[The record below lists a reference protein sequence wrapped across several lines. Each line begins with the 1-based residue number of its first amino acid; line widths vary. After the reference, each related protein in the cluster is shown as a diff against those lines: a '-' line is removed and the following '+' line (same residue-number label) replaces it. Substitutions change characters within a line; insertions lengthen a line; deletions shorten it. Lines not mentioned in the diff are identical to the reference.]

1 MTTKTEIKRR
11 KPARRAVAAI
21 LLAGAAFGAL
31 GQESASSEE
40 WRIAAQEVRAR
51 DGIGNVLAK
60 LLSGASV
67 KIAYFGG
74 SITEMDGWRRLSREW
89 LKGRYPDCA
98 IDEIAAAIGGTGS
111 GLGVYRYGQD
121 VLDKNPDLVFVEFAT
136 NDSGAKP
143 EDIWRNFDG
152 IVLQTW
158 KRNPKTDIVFVH
170 TITAPMMSD
179 YGNGFCNRAASAM
192 ERVADHYGI
201 PSICFGPRVAA
212 EAKAGRLVMSMKEL
226 ETAVP
231 KEAPDRDERINAELK
246 KGGKTLFARDGVHP
260 ALPGH
265 GFYLESIKAAWDEFE
280 KMEPSAAKGR
290 QTKPF
295 FDAAME
301 NAKMVEIEPS
311 MLSGKWDRVGEKD
324 PNARFASRFG
334 GLPWVTTTPGSKL
347 CFKFRG
353 THCMIYDLLGP
364 ACGQLWVTVDGK
376 RRDAPAVRFDSY
388 CTYYRLANLHVYS
401 GTDGVHSVEIEL
413 DSKQP
418 SRQPVAIR
426 LKDPE
431 KELASPKFNGTEWF
445 PGRIMLVGD
454 VEKEQ

>member
-1 MTTKTEIKRR
+1 MKAKS
-11 KPARRAVAAI
+11 KFCKSSKWALVA
-21 LLAGAAFGAL
+21 LLFAGAEFGAV
-31 GQESASSEE
+31 GQEGASSTE

-51 DGIGNVLAK
+51 NGIGNALSK
-60 LLSGASV
+60 LRSGTPV

-89 LKGRYPDCA
+89 LKGRYPDCVV
-98 IDEIAAAIGGTGS
+98 DEISAAIGGTGS

-121 VLDKNPDLVFVEFAT
+121 VLDKNPDLVFVEFAS
-136 NDSGAKP
+136 NDASAKP

-152 IVLQTW
+152 IVRQTW
-158 KRNPKTDIVFVH
+158 KRNPKTDIVFVY
-170 TITAPMMSD
+170 TITAPMMPD
-179 YGNGFCNRAASAM
+179 YGSGFCNRAASVM
-192 ERVADHYGI
+192 ERIADHYGI

-212 EAKAGRLVMSMKEL
+212 EAKAGRLVMSIKEI

-231 KEAPDRDERINAELK
+231 KEAPDRDKRVNAELK
-246 KGGKTLFARDGVHP
+246 KSGKTLFARDGVHP

-265 GFYLESIKAAWDEFE
+265 RFYLESIKAAWEVFE
-280 KMEPSAAKGR
+280 KMEPSVAKER
-290 QTKPF
+290 QMKPF
-295 FDAAME
+295 FDSAME

-311 MLSGKWDRVGEKD
+311 MLSGEWDRVDEKD
-324 PNARFASRFG
+324 PNGRFAGRFG
-334 GLPWVTTTPGSKL
+334 CRPWVTKTPGSKL
-347 CFKFRG
+347 RFKFRG
-353 THCMIYDLLGP
+353 THCKMYDLVGP
-364 ACGQLWVTVDGK
+364 ACGRLWVTVDGK
-376 RRDAPAVRFDSY
+376 RRASTVARFDSY
-388 CTYYRLANLHVYS
+388 CTYYRLADFMVYS

-418 SRQPVAIR
+418 SRQSVAFR

-454 VEKEQ
+454 IEKE